1 MSIRKGAG
9 RKGWPLLFWSIMF
22 GRKRKKEVMFDKLA
36 IVATARGC
44 LFEVSSNLESPFVSK
59 RSVSPAAISIAAIA
73 LIDASS
79 KDERIALPDSSKLCG
94 DNLLA

>member
-22 GRKRKKEVMFDKLA
+22 GRKRKEEVMVDKLA

-44 LFEVSSNLESPFVSK
+44 LFEVSSN
-59 RSVSPAAISIAAIA
+59 
-73 LIDASS
+73 
-79 KDERIALPDSSKLCG
+79 
-94 DNLLA
+94 